1 MKKEK
6 FLKHLRLYNCYPT
19 GRQKGSHAWFVN
31 KDSGKHTVVPM
42 HSEIKDLLA
51 KKICQQLG
59 IPPAGNN

>member
-31 KDSGKHTVVPM
+31 NDSGKQTVVPM
-42 HSEIKDLLA
+42 HSEIKDLVT
-51 KKICQQLG
+51 KKICK
-59 IPPAGNN
+59 